1 MAPHVPGAQAIVPVN
16 MVAAAETFASKTLK
30 RKSKRRE
37 ETVHVEDKDVRLP
50 DGATV
55 TLGLFAEAGAIGL
68 MRPTEAGELEFA
80 PPPARERTG

>member
-1 MAPHVPGAQAIVPVN
+1 MPVN

-55 TLGLFAEAGAIGL
+55 TLRLFAEAASIGL